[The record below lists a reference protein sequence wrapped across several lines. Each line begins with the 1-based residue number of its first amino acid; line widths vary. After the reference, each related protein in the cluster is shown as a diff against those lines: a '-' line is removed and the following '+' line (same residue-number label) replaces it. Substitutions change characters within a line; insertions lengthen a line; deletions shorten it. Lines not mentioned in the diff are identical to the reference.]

1 MFPNSPTNVPQP
13 EDRATIICLY
23 CAKPQEVSR
32 RAVTV
37 TCKFCNRS
45 LRLTDEP
52 IKAYTAR
59 RNLDTCGV
67 VTVEKKGQIVVTDK
81 IHCGGI
87 VVRGKVKGAIVSR
100 GPVLVGPEA
109 EIRGDIK
116 APTIAIGAGAI
127 LEGNYEIGNLD
138 RVGHWLAARP
148 PATQQ

>member
-1 MFPNSPTNVPQP
+1 VSPNSPTNVPLP
-13 EDRATIICLY
+13 EDRATIVCLY

-67 VTVEKKGQIVVTDK
+67 VTVEKKGQIIVTDK
-81 IHCGGI
+81 IHCGGL
-87 VVRGKVKGAIVSR
+87 VVRGKVKGAVVSR

-109 EIRGDIK
+109 EIRGDVK

-127 LEGNYEIGNLD
+127 LEGRYEIGNLD
-138 RVGHWLAARP
+138 RVSRWLAARP
-148 PATQQ
+148 PAAPG

>member
-1 MFPNSPTNVPQP
+1 MSPNSPTNVPLP
-13 EDRATIICLY
+13 EDRATIVCLY
-23 CAKPQEVSR
+23 CGKPQEVSR

-45 LRLTDEP
+45 LKLTDEP

-67 VTVEKKGQIVVTDK
+67 VTVEKKGQIVTDR
-81 IHCGGI
+81 ILCGGI

-109 EIRGDIK
+109 EIRGDVK

-138 RVGHWLAARP
+138 RVGRWLASRP
-148 PATQQ
+148 PSAPQ

>member
-1 MFPNSPTNVPQP
+1 MSPNSPTSVPQP
-13 EDRATIICLY
+13 EDRATISCLY
-23 CAKPQEVSR
+23 CDKLQEVSR
-32 RAVTV
+32 RAVSV

-45 LRLTDEP
+45 LKLTDEP

-67 VTVEKKGQIVVTDK
+67 VTVEKKGQIVTDR
-81 IHCGGI
+81 ILCGGV

-109 EIRGDIK
+109 EIRGDVK

-127 LEGNYEIGNLD
+127 LDGNYEIGNLD
-138 RVGHWLAARP
+138 RVGRWLASRP
-148 PATQQ
+148 PGASQS